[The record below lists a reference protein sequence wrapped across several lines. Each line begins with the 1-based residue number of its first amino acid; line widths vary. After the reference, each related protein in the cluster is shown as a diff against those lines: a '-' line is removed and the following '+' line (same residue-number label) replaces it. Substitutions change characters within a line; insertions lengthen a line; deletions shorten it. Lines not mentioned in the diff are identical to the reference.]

1 MNTVQKI
8 QKELKNQKFFRDGW
22 LLSLVSMVA
31 LGNVFIIVWSVT
43 HIQRT
48 SIELPVRF
56 TSLSN
61 FDQLG
66 SWFRLYEIAEIAFII
81 SLLNI
86 FLAVLLYRKNRI
98 LSIFLSITAV
108 MVVILAIAILLG
120 FTVIKY
126 GTN

>member
-1 MNTVQKI
+1 MNTVKKI
-8 QKELKNQKFFRDGW
+8 QKELKDQKFFRDGW
-22 LLSLVSMVA
+22 LLSLVSLIVV
-31 LGNVFIIVWSVT
+31 GNLFIISWSIT

-66 SWFRLYEIAEIAFII
+66 SWFRLYEISEIALIV
-81 SLLNI
+81 SLLNV
-86 FLAVLLYRKNRI
+86 FLAVILYRKNRI

-108 MVVILAIAILLG
+108 MVVVLAIAILLG
-120 FTVIKY
+120 FTAIKY

>member
-1 MNTVQKI
+1 MNTVKKI
-8 QKELKNQKFFRDGW
+8 QKELKDQKFFRDGW
-22 LLSLVSMVA
+22 LLSLVSLIVV
-31 LGNVFIIVWSVT
+31 GNLFIITWSIT

-66 SWFRLYEIAEIAFII
+66 SWFRLYEISEIALIV
-81 SLLNI
+81 SLLNV
-86 FLAVLLYRKNRI
+86 FLAVILYRKNRI

-108 MVVILAIAILLG
+108 MVVVLAIAILLG
-120 FTVIKY
+120 FTAIKY

>member
-8 QKELKNQKFFRDGW
+8 QKELKDQKFFRDGW
-22 LLSLVSMVA
+22 LLGLVSLIV
-31 LGNVFIIVWSVT
+31 LGNIFLIAWSAI

-66 SWFRLYEIAEIAFII
+66 TWFRLYEIAGIALIVSI
-81 SLLNI
+81 LNV

-98 LSIFLSITAV
+98 LSIFLTITAV
-108 MVVILAIAILLG
+108 MVVVLAIAILLG